1 MAGNTNH
8 RSEEEASTPVAK
20 RLAAF
25 RDATPMRSILAAAF
39 AGTSIVVIGLLTS
52 LVMPEGGPAVIASMG
67 AAAVIVFQ
75 FPESPAAQPWSI
87 IGGHLLSATI
97 GVVVSQLVDD
107 RTVAAGLAVGLSLGA
122 MQVCR
127 CMHPP
132 GGGTAMVAVLGGAAI
147 QDAGFRFVILPTLVN
162 AIILTGLSSGFRWMF
177 TKTPQDKHTT

>member
-1 MAGNTNH
+1 MAGSTNH
-8 RSEEEASTPVAK
+8 RSEEDASTPVVK
-20 RLAAF
+20 RLPA
-25 RDATPMRSILAAAF
+25 RPDSTPMKSILPAAF
-39 AGTSIVVIGLLTS
+39 AGTSIIVIGLLTS
-52 LVMPEGGPAVIASMG
+52 LLMPAGGPAVIASMG

-75 FPESPAAQPWSI
+75 FPESSAARPWSI
-87 IGGHLLSATI
+87 LGGHLLSATI

-132 GGGTAMVAVLGGAAI
+132 GGGTAMVAVLGGGAI

-162 AIILTGLSSGFRWMF
+162 AMILTGLSSGFRRML
-177 TKTPQDKHTT
+177 TKVPLDIHTS

>member
-8 RSEEEASTPVAK
+8 RSDEDASTPVAK
-20 RLAAF
+20 RLTALP
-25 RDATPMRSILAAAF
+25 DSTPMKSILAAAF

-52 LVMPEGGPAVIASMG
+52 RLMPAGGPAVIASMG

-75 FPESPAAQPWSI
+75 FPESPAARPWSI
-87 IGGHLLSATI
+87 LGGHLLSATI
-97 GVVVSQLVDD
+97 GVVVSQLVAD

-162 AIILTGLSSGFRWMF
+162 ALILTGLSSGFRWML
-177 TKTPQDKHTT
+177 TRTPQDKHTS

>member
-1 MAGNTNH
+1 MSDNRNQ
-8 RSEEEASTPVAK
+8 RSDLDGDSPSLRHWATLLRFPAVKSALVA
-20 RLAAF
+20 F
-25 RDATPMRSILAAAF
+25 F

-52 LVMPEGGPAVIASMG
+52 LLMPAGGPAVIASMG

-75 FPESPAAQPWSI
+75 FPESPAARPWSI
-87 IGGHLLSATI
+87 LGGHLLSATI
-97 GVVVSQLVDD
+97 GVVVSQVVDD
-107 RTVAAGLAVGLSLGA
+107 RTVAAGIAVGLSLGV

-162 AIILTGLSSGFRWMF
+162 AIILTGLSSGFRWML
-177 TKTPQDKHTT
+177 TKTPQDKQTS

>member
-25 RDATPMRSILAAAF
+25 RDATRMRSILPAAF
-39 AGTSIVVIGLLTS
+39 AGTSIVVIALLTS
-52 LVMPEGGPAVIASMG
+52 LLMPVGGPAVIASMG

-75 FPESPAAQPWSI
+75 FPDSPAARPWSI
-87 IGGHLLSATI
+87 LGGHLLSATI

-132 GGGTAMVAVLGGAAI
+132 GGGTAMVAVLGGAAV